1 MQDLEVIKSHL
12 PGIYF
17 SFPAEWVNQRTSIDK
32 VKIAHR
38 DNLYFPKHVSN
49 KDIKINKCTQKKA
62 QETVF
67 YLVPKCFW
75 PWFVLISTLL
85 IPKTKQ

>member
-1 MQDLEVIKSHL
+1 MQDLEFTRSHL

-17 SFPAEWVNQRTSIDK
+17 SFPAQWVNQRTSIDK
-32 VKIAHR
+32 VKIAYR
-38 DNLYFPKHVSN
+38 DNLYFPKYVSN
-49 KDIKINKCTQKKA
+49 KDIKIINVHQKA